1 MIAKTDVKGE
11 NSFNPDLLLQAI
23 DALVQLMENET
34 QALKEGKVTKATDML
49 ERKRDL
55 VGYIASIRNTLRDN
69 PQLKDGLAEE
79 VRKKIR
85 VAAEK
90 LDVVAQENHKEA
102 LNAKIFN
109 GMVIKALTKAVVEN
123 NKKGASYSRK
133 GRCKKGSVPIT
144 LNREI

>member
-1 MIAKTDVKGE
+1 MIATTNAKQEHNFDAA
-11 NSFNPDLLLQAI
+11 LLLQAL
-23 DALVQLMENET
+23 DALIRLMENET

-55 VGYIASIRNTLRDN
+55 VNYISSIRDTLRDN
-69 PQLKDGLAEE
+69 PQVKDGIAEE
-79 VRKKIR
+79 VREKVR

-144 LNREI
+144 LNKEI